1 MIYLK
6 YKILKSFPVYP
17 TTPDEIIK
25 IMKSFSNNNSSS
37 PNSLPTPKLNNRA
50 YVLRQYH
57 TWQILPLQLKIF
69 QSLIKQQ
76 SLYHYFKN
84 VIPLTVLIID
94 SYRYIFPQSV
104 KHLKNGFTSMF
115 TFFLRKII
123 LFLSVSLAQVK
134 LFF

>member
-57 TWQILPLQLKIF
+57 TW
-69 QSLIKQQ
+69 
-76 SLYHYFKN
+76 
-84 VIPLTVLIID
+84 
-94 SYRYIFPQSV
+94 
-104 KHLKNGFTSMF
+104 
-115 TFFLRKII
+115 
-123 LFLSVSLAQVK
+123 
-134 LFF
+134 